1 MWLLLKAE
9 QNIHCSLDV
18 STTTTNKKWE
28 RGQNKNKKFSLQT
41 FCLGAATKQN
51 ENREPGNER
60 VNQPV
65 TRIVISRQKALEK
78 NVNKRAREV
87 EVFMDDE
94 RD

>member
-1 MWLLLKAE
+1 MFPRQQQKHKRE
-9 QNIHCSLDV
+9 GKIRRKSLV
-18 STTTTNKKWE
+18 CK
-28 RGQNKNKKFSLQT
+28 R